1 MAAAPPGWLGAYRRY
16 LLAAA
21 AGHLAWEALQ
31 LPLYT
36 IWAEAPML
44 GLAGAVLHC
53 TAGDIAI
60 ATASLGLAL
69 ALLAGPQWPAF
80 NYRRVAT
87 TAIAIGVA
95 YTVYS
100 EWLNTT
106 VRKDWAYS
114 AAMPV
119 LGPLGTGLA
128 PLLQWLAVPA
138 VAFLSAKP
146 RQRATL

>member
-16 LLAAA
+16 LTAAA
-21 AGHLAWEALQ
+21 AGHLAWETLQ

-36 IWAEAPML
+36 IWAEAPMPR
-44 GLAGAVLHC
+44 LAWAVLHC

-60 ATASLGLAL
+60 ATASLSLAL
-69 ALLAGPQWPAF
+69 ALLASPQWPAF
-80 NYRRVAT
+80 RYRRVAT
-87 TAIAIGVA
+87 AAIAIGVA

-106 VRKDWAYS
+106 VRKDWAYA

-128 PLLQWLAVPA
+128 PLLQWVVVPA
-138 VAFLSAKP
+138 VAFLAAKP
-146 RQRATL
+146 RNV